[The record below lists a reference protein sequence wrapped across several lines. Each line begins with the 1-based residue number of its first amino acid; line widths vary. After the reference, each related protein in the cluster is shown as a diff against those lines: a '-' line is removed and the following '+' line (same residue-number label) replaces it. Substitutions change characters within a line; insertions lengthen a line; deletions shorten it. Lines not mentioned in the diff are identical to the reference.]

1 MLFRSDGRYPNDVR
15 FLAFDRLHLNP
26 EGHWRVAQGVLEN
39 LNFPFDEKYKVPLPP
54 AKQKP
59 FVQRKAVDLLWI
71 ATFAIPWIIR
81 RLRGKSSGDGRSPK
95 YPTLQPWPK

>member
-1 MLFRSDGRYPNDVR
+1 MN
-15 FLAFDRLHLNP
+15 
-26 EGHWRVAQGVLEN
+26 N
-39 LNFPFDEKYKVPLPP
+39 LNFIKEIQRKDCLEYKIFDEKYKVPLPP

-59 FVQRKAVDLLWI
+59 FVQRKAADLLWI